1 MRDSRLLPH
10 CNSRC
15 GHYDKLDLI
24 INAAN
29 KMDIEKAVLHGR
41 KDLSDQVI
49 LAEDKVIQNVVKL
62 CK

>member
-1 MRDSRLLPH
+1 
-10 CNSRC
+10 
-15 GHYDKLDLI
+15 
-24 INAAN
+24 
-29 KMDIEKAVLHGR
+29 MDIEKAVLHGR